1 MPAAAAS
8 LSPSLDV
15 AGTQPD
21 GFGDDVYDA
30 TEENLRSASR

>member
-1 MPAAAAS
+1 MPTAAAS

-15 AGTQPD
+15 AGAQPD

-30 TEENLRSASR
+30 AEENPRSVSR